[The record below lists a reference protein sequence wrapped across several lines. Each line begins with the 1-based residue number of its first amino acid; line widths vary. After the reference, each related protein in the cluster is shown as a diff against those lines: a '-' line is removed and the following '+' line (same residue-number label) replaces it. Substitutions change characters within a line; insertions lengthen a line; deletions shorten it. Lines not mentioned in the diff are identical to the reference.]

1 MIRCVYLLWV
11 VINPSNSGIF
21 IIAGVLAAVLLWLYL
36 RRKFGKDKKQAA
48 EEKRAALAR
57 AALLAD
63 AGGIEPAP
71 EGEPEATAPQALPG
85 VLELVDTDEK
95 TAAVLMAIASDRA
108 GIPPERLRFIR
119 IKKLEDE
126 QS

>member
-1 MIRCVYLLWV
+1 MIRCVSLWA
-11 VINPSNSGIF
+11 VINASNSGIF
-21 IIAGVLAAVLLWLYL
+21 IIAGALAAVLLWLYL
-36 RRKFGKDKKQAA
+36 RRRFGKDKKQEA

-63 AGGIEPAP
+63 AGGSEPAP
-71 EGEPEATAPQALPG
+71 EDEKVPAAYPAPG
-85 VLELVDTDEK
+85 TLELVDTDEQ
-95 TAAVLMAIASDRA
+95 TAAVLMAIVSDRA

-126 QS
+126 AP

>member
-1 MIRCVYLLWV
+1 MIRCATLWV
-11 VINPSNSGIF
+11 VINASNSGIF
-21 IIAGVLAAVLLWLYL
+21 IILGVLAVVLTWLYL
-36 RRKFGKDKKQAA
+36 RRRFGKDKKQEV

-63 AGGIEPAP
+63 AGGSQPAEEDDAP
-71 EGEPEATAPQALPG
+71 EAVEPVPG
-85 VLELVDTDEK
+85 ILELMDVDEK
-95 TAAVLMAIASDRA
+95 TAAVLMAIVSDRA

-126 QS
+126 AP

>member
-1 MIRCVYLLWV
+1 MPMIRCVSLWA
-11 VINPSNSGIF
+11 VINASNSGIF
-21 IIAGVLAAVLLWLYL
+21 IIAGALAAVLLWLYL
-36 RRKFGKDKKQAA
+36 RRRFGKDKKQEA

-63 AGGIEPAP
+63 AGGSAARAEDEKVPAADPAP
-71 EGEPEATAPQALPG
+71 GT
-85 VLELVDTDEK
+85 LELVDTDEQ
-95 TAAVLMAIASDRA
+95 TAAVLMAIVSDRA

-126 QS
+126 AP